1 MRKSSKFIVV
11 AGALAALAVPS
22 VASANVAVDSN
33 GVGSVGKGDVQTALG
48 YANDAAFQ
56 ADASKITFSNGT
68 DTDTLIAHAKCG
80 DFSKGYSTP
89 DDQIDVDV
97 NSGTIT
103 TTRTPNVTVLKNGGG
118 KVTGYTVNGVT
129 AATTG
134 SQSYSA
140 WTTGCPAGMHFAGW
154 QDPAHAFEHIVVK
167 GGTDLTVSGNSKTVA
182 LPNTPVL

>member
-140 WTTGCPAGMHFAGW
+140 WTTGCPLACTSLAGRTRRT
-154 QDPAHAFEHIVVK
+154 PSS
-167 GGTDLTVSGNSKTVA
+167 TSSSRVA
-182 LPNTPVL
+182 RT